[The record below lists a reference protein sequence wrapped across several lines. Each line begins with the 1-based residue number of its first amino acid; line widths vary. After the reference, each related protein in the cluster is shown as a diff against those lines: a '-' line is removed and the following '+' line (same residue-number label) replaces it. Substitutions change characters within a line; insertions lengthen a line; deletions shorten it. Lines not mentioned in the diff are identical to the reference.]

1 MTGDN
6 EVSYLTKKDRGAVDA
21 QCVFNFMCG
30 LLIAFIIMV
39 DEPIEWVILGLGL
52 LVMIYFE
59 RRTKKEIDFFTEVES

>member
-1 MTGDN
+1 MTEDN
-6 EVSYLTKKDRGAVDA
+6 EVSYLTKRDCGAVDA
-21 QCVFNFMCG
+21 RCVFNFMIG
-30 LLIAFIIMV
+30 MLIGFIIMV